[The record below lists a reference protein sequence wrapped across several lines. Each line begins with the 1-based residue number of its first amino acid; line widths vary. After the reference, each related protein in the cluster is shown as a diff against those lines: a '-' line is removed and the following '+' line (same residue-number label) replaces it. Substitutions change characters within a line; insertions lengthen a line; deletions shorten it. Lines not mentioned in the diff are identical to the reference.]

1 MEGATAVVWM
11 ALAWRM
17 EREAERRFVVGWVV
31 KEVVERLGKIK
42 IVRRRRERR

>member
-31 KEVVERLGKIK
+31 KEIVESWAK
-42 IVRRRRERR
+42 